1 MCSHMISVNAPQAGH
16 GTSKT
21 RRSLSPYALRTWLVS
36 MKTGGRPDDDL
47 AVRKRL
53 CALLATELVPSLLDR
68 ADPHR
73 GENELGRI
81 EQAETRG

>member
-1 MCSHMISVNAPQAGH
+1 MISVNAPQDGH
-16 GTSKT
+16 RTSKT

-53 CALLATELVPSLLDR
+53 CTFLAKLDR
-68 ADPHR
+68 ASFRADVHR
-73 GENELGRI
+73 VGLVGD
-81 EQAETRG
+81 